1 MGRVII
7 NTQDRARGDRS
18 MDHVVVPGICMV
30 VVHDQRY
37 VFVPSGAMDIM
48 VLTSIPAEIIFAYR
62 SLGSTI
68 DT

>member
-1 MGRVII
+1 VGRVII

-30 VVHDQRY
+30 VVQRY